1 MTILVN
7 ILEEKTNYETIEQ
20 FYFFRHV
27 MEHLSMLFE
36 GWGLIIIVISVL
48 FDQDFKVAASQ
59 SKASLLKIIEEITFS
74 KN

>member
-1 MTILVN
+1 MKQLSN
-7 ILEEKTNYETIEQ
+7 

-36 GWGLIIIVISVL
+36 EWGLILIVIRVL